1 MLTAACNDHRQRPP
15 AGTLPMEM
23 RNRGTEAVRF
33 FDTTGPVRPADHHCI
48 PPLGRFDLDE
58 APALVRMKKCIVLHA
73 PRRTGKTVGP
83 A

>member
-1 MLTAACNDHRQRPP
+1 M
-15 AGTLPMEM
+15 
-23 RNRGTEAVRF
+23 RF
-33 FDTTGPVRPADHHCI
+33 FDTTGPARPADHHCL
-48 PPLGRFDLDE
+48 PPLEHFDLDE